1 MFKLKAICPN
11 IEELNLEIC
20 NIDFKYNK
28 NELNNPFPN
37 MKKISVYIRKQ
48 FDLIKILKDSQVN
61 TSIIFIFDNDQNV
74 ISCSEIKIEIILE
87 QINNLEIYIE
97 DECNINNCM
106 YQFFKNI
113 QFPYLTKY
121 ILNFDFT

>member
-11 IEELNLEIC
+11 VEELNLEIC

-37 MKKISVYIRKQ
+37 MKKLSVYIRKQ
-48 FDLIKILKDSQVN
+48 FDLFDLIRILKDSQVN
-61 TSIIFIFDNDQNV
+61 TLILFIFDNAQNV
-74 ISCSEIKIEIILE
+74 ISCSEIKTEIILE

-97 DECNINNCM
+97 DECNINN
-106 YQFFKNI
+106 
-113 QFPYLTKY
+113 
-121 ILNFDFT
+121 